1 MPLTP
6 GTTLGPYAVTAKIGE
21 GGVDVSVTTT
31 PTTKERL
38 LESGAKLFAEKG
50 FAGVSARSICAD
62 ADTSVNMVHYYFGS
76 KKGLLS
82 AIAEQLSAKIFA
94 IPIRLFQEMPASR
107 KGFASRMQLLFETTL
122 EAHIEHRTLLMVV
135 VREEV
140 ETQGMQDY
148 SQGFAEFLERAKRE
162 GFVRQELDSETT
174 TGAILDRILNQV
186 AFAPWVKRV
195 HGVDILTDDEYQK
208 RWCKANLDL
217 FLNGIAQS

>member
-1 MPLTP
+1 MPLHP
-6 GTTLGPYAVTAKIGE
+6 GTTLGSYSVTAKIGE

-38 LESGAKLFAEKG
+38 LESGAKLFAKKG

-62 ADTSVNMVHYYFGS
+62 ANTSVNMVHHYFGD
-76 KKGLLS
+76 KRGLLS
-82 AIAEQLSAKIFA
+82 AIADQLSAKIFA
-94 IPIRLFQEMPASR
+94 VPMRLFQTMPATR
-107 KGFASRMQLLFETTL
+107 EGFASQMQLLFETTL
-122 EAHIEHRTLLMVV
+122 ETYIEHRSLLVVV

-140 ETQGMQDY
+140 DTSGIQNY
-148 SQGFAEFLERAKRE
+148 SQAFAEFIERAKRE
-162 GFVRQELDSETT
+162 GFVRQELDSEMT
-174 TGAILDRILNQV
+174 TGVILDRILNQV
-186 AFAPWVKRV
+186 TFAPWVKRV